1 MCLRHLLVTLIGPA
15 AWHGDGTS
23 AVVVS
28 GMSLE
33 LSCPMELFAEFG
45 ASQGILLG
53 MSKQTAGTA
62 FPFYKEGAVP
72 AACLDSLSPAR
83 ELIQCITQ
91 LAALWQHLGQRG

>member
-1 MCLRHLLVTLIGPA
+1 
-15 AWHGDGTS
+15 
-23 AVVVS
+23 
-28 GMSLE
+28 
-33 LSCPMELFAEFG
+33 MELVAEFG

-91 LAALWQHLGQRG
+91 LAALWQHRRLILYRWSPPGDFLPASLLYLPVW